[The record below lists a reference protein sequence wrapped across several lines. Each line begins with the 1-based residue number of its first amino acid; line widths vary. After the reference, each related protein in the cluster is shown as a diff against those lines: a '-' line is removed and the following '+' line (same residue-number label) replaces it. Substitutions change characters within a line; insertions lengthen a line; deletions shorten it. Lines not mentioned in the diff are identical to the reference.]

1 VCRLYSRETYEGRK
15 QHSNNDDGGG
25 GGEWHGGGGMAAYA
39 TPELMRVPLE
49 VTISKVDACLFM
61 LWLPSSFFSG
71 WYYLEGHIFT

>member
-15 QHSNNDDGGG
+15 QHSDDG

-49 VTISKVDACLFM
+49 VTISKVDAF
-61 LWLPSSFFSG
+61 
-71 WYYLEGHIFT
+71 

>member
-1 VCRLYSRETYEGRK
+1 
-15 QHSNNDDGGG
+15 
-25 GGEWHGGGGMAAYA
+25 MAAYA